1 MENFG
6 GRIRFGGRRF
16 GGGYSSQDKPVKE
29 WETYDVEIIEVGS
42 RGDGIAKIQNFVI
55 FVPGTQKG
63 DKVKIRITKVRSTS
77 AVGEVVSSEGEQ
89 EKIVVEEPAEE
100 EAEEESEEPS
110 EEPME
115 EPEEEQPEEEPESE
129 ESEEQE
135 PSE

>member
-6 GRIRFGGRRF
+6 GRRRFGGRRF

-29 WETYDVEIIEVGS
+29 GETYDVEIIEVGS